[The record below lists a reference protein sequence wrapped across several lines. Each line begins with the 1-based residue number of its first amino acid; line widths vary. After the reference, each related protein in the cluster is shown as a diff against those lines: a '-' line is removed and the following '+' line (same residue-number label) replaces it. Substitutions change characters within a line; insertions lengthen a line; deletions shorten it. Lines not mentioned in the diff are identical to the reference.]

1 MSTDSSNVQF
11 SLGNSYSSTASL
23 STLPL
28 NSVCDPICDSND
40 DLNNPFDVTEN
51 KDDLNKAQSHESEL
65 KQLILNNS
73 AELRNL
79 WVQLY
84 HTSDGIQFT
93 TKSINKF
100 RKIYNSISGRELVD
114 WLMKAK
120 SVSK

>member
-1 MSTDSSNVQF
+1 MPDKNED
-11 SLGNSYSSTASL
+11 L
-23 STLPL
+23 S
-28 NSVCDPICDSND
+28 
-40 DLNNPFDVTEN
+40 NPFDVNEN
-51 KDDLNKAQSHESEL
+51 KDDLIKTQSNESEL

-73 AELRNL
+73 SELRSL

-100 RKIYNSISGRELVD
+100 KKIYNSISGRELVD
-114 WLMKAK
+114 WLIKTK